1 MIDVVTLPV
10 LGDRWLPFD
19 EFFLLLLALAMVGF
33 GLACCHLVDLD
44 EKMS

>member
-1 MIDVVTLPV
+1 MLLPSQSLEID
-10 LGDRWLPFD
+10 G
-19 EFFLLLLALAMVGF
+19 FLLTSFLLPLALAMVGF